1 MDESKLNKEE
11 YQHDTEAKVH
21 ICCVMYCPHIHVST
35 LYLSLLILPT
45 ILYYRD
51 ITVSSNLEKLKLREI
66 KMNCRSSP
74 IANHVLSSPT
84 LILCQKSSNIL
95 YIYEPDLLLDHN
107 TSPLDQ
113 KLLRWISSRKVDDP
127 IPHCLM
133 ISL

>member
-1 MDESKLNKEE
+1 MQRQRFIFVVLCI
-11 YQHDTEAKVH
+11 AH
-21 ICCVMYCPHIHVST
+21 ISGHYIHISI

-45 ILYYRD
+45 ILYYRYN
-51 ITVSSNLEKLKLREI
+51 ITTSSYLEKGKLKLREI
-66 KMNCRSSP
+66 KMNCCSSP
-74 IANHVLSSPT
+74 IANYVLSRPT

-133 ISL
+133 IPL